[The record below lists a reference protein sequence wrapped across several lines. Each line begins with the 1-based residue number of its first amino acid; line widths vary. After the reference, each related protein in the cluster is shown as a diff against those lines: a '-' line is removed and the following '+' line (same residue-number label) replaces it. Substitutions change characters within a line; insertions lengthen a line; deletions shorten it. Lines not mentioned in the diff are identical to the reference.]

1 MILPVGVV
9 TQLAIGLA
17 KDPINEVMM
26 KVFTIALTLLIAAS
40 STNAQTQ
47 SSQDAKTATQ
57 VVEKLFS
64 AMKAKDFEGI
74 RSLFLKDGQLV
85 TIDRPRTGEGP
96 STNRVFTGDAFA
108 KAISESKAGDF
119 IEEMKNPE
127 VKIFG
132 DMALVFGRYT
142 FHIGEKF
149 SHCGTNSFQLSRTS
163 EGWKIANAAST
174 LEFNCSH

>member
-1 MILPVGVV
+1 
-9 TQLAIGLA
+9 
-17 KDPINEVMM
+17 M
-26 KVFTIALTLLIAAS
+26 KVFTIALTLLIAAIS
-40 STNAQTQ
+40 AHAQTQ
-47 SSQDAKTATQ
+47 SSQDAKAATQ
-57 VVEKLFS
+57 VVEKLFT
-64 AMKAKDFEGI
+64 AMKEKDL
-74 RSLFLKDGQLV
+74 RTLFLKDGQLV

-108 KAISESKAGDF
+108 KAITESKAGEF

-132 DMALVFGRYT
+132 DMALVIGRYT

-149 SHCGTNSFQLSRTS
+149 SHCGTNSFPLTRTA